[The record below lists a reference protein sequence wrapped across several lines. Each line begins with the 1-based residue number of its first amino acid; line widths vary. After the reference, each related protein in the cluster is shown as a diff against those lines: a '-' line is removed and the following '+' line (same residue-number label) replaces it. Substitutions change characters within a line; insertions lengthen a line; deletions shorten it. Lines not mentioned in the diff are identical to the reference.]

1 MDKTIA
7 KLLLKTDELKQ
18 LDRTI
23 NNLTEINEQLKDEGV
38 RINANLHTQK
48 EQLINIDKENEGLRK
63 TLSSMWSSINMLCRQ
78 YFSNGEK
85 NKDSKEIVSKI
96 EKKISELNSSKNIEE
111 IEKVANQ
118 LHKGIIR
125 LLKESC
131 PGLSPDDIKFAT
143 LIYAGFDTAT
153 ICMIL
158 GIDKT
163 KIFHNRKYR
172 LREKIISYGVAK
184 EDPLITL
191 LF

>member
-1 MDKTIA
+1 MNKTIA

-18 LDRTI
+18 LDKTI
-23 NNLTEINEQLKDEGV
+23 ENLTEKNEQLKDEGV
-38 RINANLHTQK
+38 RINENLHTQK
-48 EQLINIDKENEGLRK
+48 VQLLNIDKENEDLRN

-85 NKDSKEIVSKI
+85 NKDNKEIVSKI
-96 EKKISELNSSKNIEE
+96 EKKISELNSSKNMEE

-125 LLKESC
+125 LLRESC
-131 PGLSPDDIKFAT
+131 PELSPDDIKFAT
-143 LIYAGFDTAT
+143 LIYAGFDAAA

-172 LREKIISYGVAK
+172 LREKMISYGVAK